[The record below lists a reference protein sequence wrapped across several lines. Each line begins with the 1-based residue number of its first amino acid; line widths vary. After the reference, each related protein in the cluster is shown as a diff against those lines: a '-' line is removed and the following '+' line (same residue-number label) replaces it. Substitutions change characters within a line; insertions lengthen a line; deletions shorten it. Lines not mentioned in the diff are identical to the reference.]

1 MLKIKFYK
9 KLFSSNA
16 RIYILLS
23 FFVFLGF
30 LVLIRLFYIQIISH
44 QKYKKLA
51 NNQHW
56 ILYTIPAKRGNI
68 YSSDG
73 FMLVGTQNN
82 YLLFA
87 EPNKIKNKSEFAQNL
102 AQTIFDLK
110 KSQQLEYID
119 SNLYSYETLY
129 NKYLDLIEN
138 NLLWVGLEKNI
149 SPLEKEFIE
158 SKKILHIG
166 FEDFPIRYYPEES
179 LASHVLGFVASNN
192 AGEDQGYFGIE
203 GKFNEDLKGRAGR
216 IIQEK
221 DALGNPILVGAY
233 KQELP
238 IFGRDIYLTI
248 NRTAQYLVEQKLKE
262 GVNKFQAKSG
272 SVIVMDPFT
281 GEVIAMANF
290 PSYHP
295 SDFNTSIDDFEN
307 DAPYRKVIEKRNV
320 AISDTYEPGSVIK
333 PLTVAVAL
341 DLNLMT
347 PQTTFQDDG
356 PVWYYEYKIDNWD
369 GKHHGTLNLIQ
380 LLQKSNNIG
389 AAWVGHKIGSQDLHK
404 YLYNF
409 GISSKTG
416 IDLEG
421 EESGTMPDNS
431 AWTDIGLANISF
443 GQGLSATALQVLNS
457 FNSLINGGNLL
468 EPKIISKIKDT
479 KDNSQIFLD
488 TKVKRRVISEETSNT
503 MINVLEQSALGG
515 EAKYFVLKNY
525 KIAGKTGTAQI
536 PVNGTYDPKK
546 TNATFVGY
554 LSGSK
559 KFSMIVKLQEPQTST
574 YASET
579 AVPLWMDIAKE
590 LINFYNLP
598 PDKN

>member
-536 PVNGTYDPKK
+536 PVDGTYDPKK